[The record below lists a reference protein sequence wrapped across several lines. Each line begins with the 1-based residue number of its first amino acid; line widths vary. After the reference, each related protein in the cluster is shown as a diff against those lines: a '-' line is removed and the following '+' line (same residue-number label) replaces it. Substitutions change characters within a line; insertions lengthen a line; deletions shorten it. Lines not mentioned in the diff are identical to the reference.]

1 MFRKLIFL
9 GYLVLTII
17 LIISLNVRIND
28 IPPIGKFL
36 NPYSGFWI
44 NGESKVGDN
53 FKKII
58 NQPIKKVP
66 SLRDVTIANLFFE
79 NSTRTKLSFEIAEKR
94 LSADIL
100 NFASGASSV
109 KKGETLLDTVNNI
122 LAMKVDMVVMRH
134 PNPGASV
141 FLSRNVNAIIINA
154 GDGNYA
160 HPTQGLLD
168 VFTMSEVVDLNIKAS
183 FDIAQLSTKIM
194 LKSKN
199 RKKIGGSIIN
209 LSSQLGKVG
218 APLRSVYNMT
228 KFGIEGLTKGMA
240 IDLAKHNIRVN
251 SICPTFVE
259 TPMVK
264 KFFKNKDFKKSVI
277 KNIPLGKV
285 ATESDIATA
294 VVYLASDAS
303 SMMTG
308 SSLVIDG
315 GWTAK

>member
-1 MFRKLIFL
+1 MFLKNINTKNKIALITGAGKGIGKACAIALAEAGAHVIIISRTEKDLIEVQKIIRKLKRKCTYFVCDVTNI
-9 GYLVLTII
+9 VEI
-17 LIISLNVRIND
+17 
-28 IPPIGKFL
+28 
-36 NPYSGFWI
+36 
-44 NGESKVGDN
+44 
-53 FKKII
+53 KKI
-58 NQPIKKVP
+58 
-66 SLRDVTIANLFFE
+66 F
-79 NSTRTKLSFEIAEKR
+79 TKISKL
-94 LSADIL
+94 DIL
-100 NFASGASSV
+100 
-109 KKGETLLDTVNNI
+109 VNN
-122 LAMKVDMVVMRH
+122 
-134 PNPGASV
+134 
-141 FLSRNVNAIIINA
+141 A
-154 GDGNYA
+154 GTNR
-160 HPTQGLLD
+160 PEF
-168 VFTMSEVVDLNIKAS
+168 FTKIKRKDMSEVVDLNIKAS
-183 FDIAQLSTKIM
+183 FDIAQLSSKLM

-199 RKKIGGSIIN
+199 RKKIGASIIN